1 MRLRAAGVTPVRCL
15 HIETAHDA
23 KERLEDRADA
33 AKADADIKAAEANRD
48 SIEKKNRL
56 TE

>member
-1 MRLRAAGVTPVRCL
+1 MTPVRCL
-15 HIETAHDA
+15 HVETAHDA

-48 SIEKKNRL
+48 SIEKKNEL